1 MPVVLHGVLLY
12 GPGDALSKHGAMG
25 EAGRRPGRGEDLLL
39 ACRFADS
46 DGTVENRQAVVLS
59 ASRLSC

>member
-1 MPVVLHGVLLY
+1 MFCLLL
-12 GPGDALSKHGAMG
+12 GMAMV
-25 EAGRRPGRGEDLLL
+25 ATDDRGEDLLL

-59 ASRLSC
+59 ASRLSCGTLTKDFRLTFFFSL